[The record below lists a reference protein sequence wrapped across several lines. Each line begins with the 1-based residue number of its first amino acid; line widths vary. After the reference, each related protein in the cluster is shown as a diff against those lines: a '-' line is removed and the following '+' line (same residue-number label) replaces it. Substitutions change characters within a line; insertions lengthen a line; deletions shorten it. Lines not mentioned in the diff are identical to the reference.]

1 MNVLDCS
8 FQIERC
14 QLARSMNTVISVS
27 DRPMSC
33 SASIHLC
40 ISIGARAICLDGA
53 RLDND
58 KHADAVA
65 MAGRL
70 GFDISPEGRLIDD

>member
-1 MNVLDCS
+1 MNALDCP

-14 QLARSMNTVISVS
+14 QMARSMNTVISVS

-53 RLDND
+53 RIDND
-58 KHADAVA
+58 KHADAVR
-65 MAGRL
+65 MAEQL
-70 GFDISPEGRLIDD
+70 GVNLCDPR